1 MMRMQP
7 TTPFGRRSLSLA
19 MVASQAATENFAT
32 RPGAS
37 ETVVHKWR
45 LFRALT
51 EAKEPLKVT
60 DRALSVLHAL
70 LSFHQETALT
80 LGRGESKTGENDP
93 APALVVFPSNKE
105 LSIRAHGMA
114 PATLRR
120 HLACLVDAGL
130 IIRRDSPNGKRFAR
144 RGQSGGIEDAFGFDL
159 TPLVARAAE
168 IENLAEEV
176 RAENRAL
183 ALLREKITLT
193 RRDIVKMIEIGMEEG
208 VPTGATLGSAGRSPS
223 AILGSTAIEAAGWQ
237 AFHSRYATL
246 SGRYARN
253 LLRVDLETLASE
265 LAALASEIR
274 KLLEAHVKTKNM
286 TGNESQ
292 IERHI
297 QNQTTNISD
306 SEPSLQKGSA
316 NSSEPNELAAGS
328 PSTPAPEILG
338 AGKGKAKP
346 NDTPGLARTY
356 PLGMVLEACPDIL
369 DFAPGGISSWRDLAT
384 TATVARSALGVSPD
398 AWAQALDVLGEHD
411 AAIVVA
417 AILQRGEEI
426 KSAGGYLRVLTA
438 KARVGA
444 FSLGP
449 VLMALLRGK
458 AARAARERK
467 KAG

>member
-1 MMRMQP
+1 MQTQP
-7 TTPFGRRSLSLA
+7 TTPFGRRPLSLA
-19 MVASQAATENFAT
+19 MVASQAATENFAA

-51 EAKEPLKVT
+51 EAKEPLGVT

-80 LGRGESKTGENDP
+80 LPASASKAAEGGSL
-93 APALVVFPSNKE
+93 APGLVVFPSNKE

-144 RGQSGGIEDAFGFDL
+144 RGQGGAIEDAFGFDL
-159 TPLVARAAE
+159 TPLVARAEE

-176 RAENRAL
+176 RAENRAM

-193 RRDIVKMIEIGMEEG
+193 RRDIAKMIATGIEEG
-208 VPTGATLGSAGRSPS
+208 VPTDATVGSAGRETSDWE
-223 AILGSTAIEAAGWQ
+223 G
-237 AFHSRYATL
+237 FHLRYATL

-253 LLRVDLETLASE
+253 LLRADLEALASE
-265 LAALASEIR
+265 LTLLAAEVR
-274 KLLEAHVKTKNM
+274 KLLETHVKIQNM
-286 TGNESQ
+286 SANESQ
-292 IERHI
+292 SERHI

-306 SEPSLQKGSA
+306 LEPSLQKGRADPSGLNDEKLGA
-316 NSSEPNELAAGS
+316 
-328 PSTPAPEILG
+328 PSTPE
-338 AGKGKAKP
+338 
-346 NDTPGLARTY
+346 PGNLETGSQRAEQRPASARTY

-369 DFAPGGISSWRDLAT
+369 DFASGGISSWRDLAT
-384 TATVARSALGVSPD
+384 TAAVVRSAIGVSPD
-398 AWAQALDVLGEHD
+398 AWAQALEVLGEHD
-411 AAIVVA
+411 ASIVIA

-438 KARVGA
+438 KARAGE

-458 AARAARERK
+458 AGKAAKAARERK
-467 KAG
+467 RAG

>member
-1 MMRMQP
+1 MQTQP
-7 TTPFGRRSLSLA
+7 TTPFGRRQLSLA
-19 MVASQAATENFAT
+19 MVASQAATENFAA
-32 RPGAS
+32 RPGAT
-37 ETVVHKWR
+37 EAVVHKWR

-51 EAKEPLKVT
+51 EAKEPLGVT

-80 LGRGESKTGENDP
+80 LPLPQAHAKAGEGDSLSPG
-93 APALVVFPSNKE
+93 LVVFPSNKE

-144 RGQSGGIEDAFGFDL
+144 RGQGGAIEDAFGFDL
-159 TPLVARAAE
+159 TPLVARAEE

-176 RAENRAL
+176 RAENRAM

-193 RRDIVKMIEIGMEEG
+193 RRDIAKMIATGIEEG
-208 VPTGATLGSAGRSPS
+208 VTGATVGSAGQET
-223 AILGSTAIEAAGWQ
+223 IDWQ
-237 AFHSRYATL
+237 GFHLRYATL

-253 LLRVDLETLASE
+253 LLRADLEALAGE
-265 LAALASEIR
+265 LAALAAEIR
-274 KLLEAHVKTKNM
+274 KLLETHVKAQNM
-286 TGNESQ
+286 SANESQ
-292 IERHI
+292 SERHI
-297 QNQTTNISD
+297 QNQTTDIFD
-306 SEPSLQKGSA
+306 LEPSLREGRAKPPGLNDQQP
-316 NSSEPNELAAGS
+316 EP
-328 PSTPAPEILG
+328 PSAPEPEFLG
-338 AGKGKAKP
+338 TEAQRPEPKP
-346 NDTPGLARTY
+346 GSARTY

-369 DFAPGGISSWRDLAT
+369 DFALGGIASWRDLAA
-384 TATVARSALGVSPD
+384 TAAVVRSALGVSPD
-398 AWAQALDVLGEHD
+398 AWSQALEVLGEHD
-411 AAIVVA
+411 ASIIIA

-438 KARVGA
+438 KARAGE

-458 AARAARERK
+458 AAKAARERK
-467 KAG
+467 AAG

>member
-1 MMRMQP
+1 MQTQP
-7 TTPFGRRSLSLA
+7 TTPFGRRPLSLA
-19 MVASQAATENFAT
+19 MVANQAATETFAA

-45 LFRALT
+45 LYRALT
-51 EAKEPLKVT
+51 EAKEPLGVT

-80 LGRGESKTGENDP
+80 LPAGESKATNADSSGHGI
-93 APALVVFPSNKE
+93 VVFPSNKE

-144 RGQSGGIEDAFGFDL
+144 RGQGGMIEDAFGFDL
-159 TPLVARAAE
+159 APLVARAAE

-176 RAENRAL
+176 RAENRAM

-193 RRDIVKMIEIGMEEG
+193 RRDIAKMIATGIEEG
-208 VPTGATLGSAGRSPS
+208 VPGDWEG
-223 AILGSTAIEAAGWQ
+223 
-237 AFHSRYATL
+237 FHTRYATL

-253 LLRVDLETLASE
+253 LLRSDLEAMASE
-265 LAALASEIR
+265 LTALATEIR
-274 KLLEAHVKTKNM
+274 KLLENHVKPQNM
-286 TGNESQ
+286 SANESQ
-292 IERHI
+292 SERHI
-297 QNQTTNISD
+297 QNQITNIFD
-306 SEPSLQKGSA
+306 LE
-316 NSSEPNELAAGS
+316 
-328 PSTPAPEILG
+328 
-338 AGKGKAKP
+338 
-346 NDTPGLARTY
+346 PGLPEGRVDPSELNDQKPGAPSAPQAEIPETGGQRPEQKPGSARTY

-369 DFAPGGISSWRDLAT
+369 DFAPGGISSWRELAA
-384 TATVARSALGVSPD
+384 TAAVMRGAIGVSPD
-398 AWAQALDVLGEHD
+398 AWAQALEVLGEHD
-411 AAIVVA
+411 ASIVIA

-438 KARVGA
+438 KARAGE

-458 AARAARERK
+458 AAKAARERK
-467 KAG
+467 RAG